1 MRLRNLTVMALGL
14 VLASCAASPGP
25 VGTMALSPDNPVT
38 GLDRAALGQVQL
50 AAPQMLFWP
59 SGLRATRF
67 AEMEKHFPGTRAAPA
82 RNPRALPT
90 GAPLGGISESEL
102 ESYMAGQ
109 NLVGLIVVQ
118 HGKVRLER
126 YRQGFT
132 ADQRW
137 TSFSVAK
144 SLTATLAGQALN
156 EGYIR
161 SLADPV
167 TAYVPELKGSAYDGV
182 TVEQVLTMSSGVRWN
197 EDYANPASDVARMF
211 SEPLEPGR
219 DPALAFLAKL
229 PRDAPAGSKWV
240 YKTGETNL
248 VGTIVQR
255 ATGMTLTGY
264 AARKLVPA
272 AGFAGELFWMVDPV
286 GANVGGCCLSLSLRD
301 YARLGL
307 LALEGGRGV
316 TGRGWFGKASASHFL
331 TGGPGFGYGYQ
342 WWTYPEGHW
351 GAQGIFGQ
359 GITVLPG
366 KRAVIVQLGNWPRA
380 SDPALRRAMV
390 EFHARL
396 GRAL

>member
-1 MRLRNLTVMALGL
+1 MRRRNLTVMALGL
-14 VLASCAASPGP
+14 ALASCAAPSGP
-25 VGTMALSPDNPVT
+25 VGKLALAPDNPVT
-38 GLDRAALGQVQL
+38 GMDVAALRQVQM

-59 SGLRATRF
+59 SAMRAARY
-67 AEMEKHFPGTRAAPA
+67 AEMERHFPGTRAAPA
-82 RNPRALPT
+82 RSPRSLPA
-90 GAPLGGISESEL
+90 GAPISGIPEAEL
-102 ESYMAGQ
+102 DSYMAGQ

-118 HGKVRLER
+118 DGRVRLER

-132 ADQRW
+132 ADRRW

-144 SLTATLAGQALN
+144 SLTATLAGQALK

-161 SLADPV
+161 SRADPV

-197 EDYANPASDVARMF
+197 EDYADPASDVARMF

-219 DPALAFLAKL
+219 DPALAYLAKL
-229 PRDAPAGSKWV
+229 PREAPAGSKWV

-255 ATGMTLTGY
+255 ATGMTLTDY

-286 GANVGGCCLSLSLRD
+286 GSNVGGCCLSLTLRD
-301 YARLGL
+301 YARFGL

-316 TGRGWFGKASASHFL
+316 TGRG
-331 TGGPGFGYGYQ
+331 
-342 WWTYPEGHW
+342 
-351 GAQGIFGQ
+351 
-359 GITVLPG
+359 
-366 KRAVIVQLGNWPRA
+366 
-380 SDPALRRAMV
+380 
-390 EFHARL
+390 
-396 GRAL
+396 

>member
-1 MRLRNLTVMALGL
+1 MRRRNLTVMALGL
-14 VLASCAASPGP
+14 ALASCAAPSGP
-25 VGTMALSPDNPVT
+25 VGKLALASDNPVT
-38 GLDRAALGQVQL
+38 GMDVAALRQVQL

-59 SGLRATRF
+59 SAMRAARY
-67 AEMEKHFPGTRAAPA
+67 AEMERHFPGTRAAPA
-82 RNPRALPT
+82 RSPRSLPA
-90 GAPLGGISESEL
+90 GAPIRGIPEAEL
-102 ESYMAGQ
+102 DSYMAGQ

-118 HGKVRLER
+118 DGRVRLER

-132 ADQRW
+132 ADRRW

-144 SLTATLAGQALN
+144 SLTATLAGQALK

-167 TAYVPELKGSAYDGV
+167 TAYVPQLKGSAYDGV

-197 EDYANPASDVARMF
+197 EDYADPASDVARMF

-219 DPALAFLAKL
+219 DPALAYLAKL
-229 PRDAPAGSKWV
+229 PREAPAGSKWV

-255 ATGMTLTGY
+255 ATGMTLTDY

-286 GANVGGCCLSLSLRD
+286 GSNVGGCCLSLTLRD
-301 YARLGL
+301 YARFGL

-316 TGRGWFGKASASHFL
+316 TGRGWFGKAAVAHFS
-331 TGGPGFGYGYQ
+331 TGGPGFGYGFQ
-342 WWTYPEGHW
+342 WWTYPDGLW

-380 SDPALRRAMV
+380 SDRALRRSMV